1 MNSIGKVGIIG
12 GGSWATALA
21 KIVMSTQGQ
30 MSWCLRTSNHIK
42 EFKRLGHN
50 PSYLTSVPFDVRRI
64 NFFSESD
71 VNDFARSC
79 DTIILAVPSPFV
91 KGYLKR
97 LRNSVLRG
105 KTVINAIKGMVPDEN
120 MLISDYLHLEKEM
133 PREQIGVVS
142 GPCHAE
148 EVARDRRS
156 YITVGCFDINKAIA
170 MSKVLTNEFVNCSVS
185 RDVVGIEYASVLK
198 NIYAIAAGICNSM
211 NYGDNFQSVL
221 ISNAIAEMSNFV
233 NSVHLLHRNVTE
245 SVYLGDLLVTAYSN
259 HSRNRTFGN
268 MLGRG
273 YSVRAAQLEMS
284 MIAEGYYGAKCVYE
298 VNQSYRVDMPI
309 ATTVYEILYQGK
321 RIEHAIGELSK
332 RFK

>member
-1 MNSIGKVGIIG
+1 MNPIGKIGIIG

-21 KIVMSTQGQ
+21 KIVMRTQPRI
-30 MSWCLRTSNHIK
+30 SWCLRTSNHVK

-50 PSYLTSVPFDVRRI
+50 PSYLTSVPFPIDQI
-64 NFFSESD
+64 DFFTEGD
-71 VNDFARSC
+71 VNDFVRSC
-79 DTIILAVPSPFV
+79 DTVILAVPSPYV

-97 LRNSVLRG
+97 IRSTLLRTKLVF
-105 KTVINAIKGMVPDEN
+105 NAIKGMVPDEN
-120 MLISDYLHLEKEM
+120 MLISDYLQTVKDV
-133 PREQIGVVS
+133 PQAQVGVIS

-156 YITVGCFDINKAIA
+156 YLTAGCFDMEKAKA
-170 MSKVLTNEFVNCSVS
+170 MSQVLTNDFVNCVVS
-185 RDVVGIEYASVLK
+185 RDVIGIEYASVLK
-198 NIYAIAAGICNSM
+198 NIYAIAAGICNGM

-233 NSVHLLHRNVTE
+233 NSVHLLRRDVTE

-268 MLGRG
+268 MLGKG
-273 YSVRAAQLEMS
+273 YSVKAAQMEMS
-284 MIAEGYYGAKCVYE
+284 MVAEGYYGAKCVYE
-298 VNQSYRVDMPI
+298 VNQSYQVNMPI
-309 ATTVYEILYQGK
+309 ARTVYEILYQGK
-321 RIEHAIGELSK
+321 RIEDAIESLSK

>member
-1 MNSIGKVGIIG
+1 MNPIGKIGIIG

-21 KIVMSTQGQ
+21 KIVMRTQHQ
-30 MSWCLRTSNHIK
+30 LSWCLRTPNHIK
-42 EFKRLGHN
+42 EFVRLGHN
-50 PSYLTSVPFDVRRI
+50 PSYLTSVSFPVEQIDFY
-64 NFFSESD
+64 SEGD
-71 VNDFARSC
+71 INDFVRSC
-79 DTIILAVPSPFV
+79 DTVILAVPSPFI

-97 LRNSVLRG
+97 IRNSVLRG
-105 KTVINAIKGMVPDEN
+105 KLIINAIKGMVPDEN
-120 MLISDYLHLEKEM
+120 MLISDYLHEIKEI
-133 PREQIGVVS
+133 PQEYIGVVS

-156 YITVGCFDINKAIA
+156 YLTVGCFDLERAKA
-170 MSKVLTNEFVNCSVS
+170 MSQVLTNDFVNCAVS

-198 NIYAIAAGICNSM
+198 NIYAIAAGICNGM

-221 ISNAIAEMSNFV
+221 ISNAIAEMSSFV
-233 NSVHLLHRNVTE
+233 NSVHLLPRDVTE

-268 MLGRG
+268 MLGKG
-273 YSVRAAQLEMS
+273 YSVKSAQMEMS

-298 VNQSYRVDMPI
+298 VNQRYQVNMPI
-309 ATTVYEILYQGK
+309 AKTIYEILYQGK
-321 RIEHAIGELSK
+321 RIEPSIEALSK